1 MTTIISADNG
11 TVSGSAGLKSTADSS
26 GILALQT
33 GANTT
38 AVTIDASQNVTFVN
52 QPTYSAGTANGVAYL
67 NGSKVLTSG
76 SALTFDGTN
85 LTTTGNFI
93 PSTAAKGIN
102 FTANTA
108 AAGMTSQLLNWYE
121 QGTWTP
127 VVTASVGT
135 LGTSTVTYATYTRIG
150 RQVFITYDFTI
161 NSNGSGSSSI
171 KVSGLPFVSSG
182 RGNGVGFEAAVVGF
196 ATVQQTVGGTSYF
209 LILKYDGTTYPGGTS
224 YELIGSV
231 TYIV

>member
-1 MTTIISADNG
+1 MSSISTGTTSTTGYVVTSDTTG
-11 TVSGSAGLKSTADSS
+11 TLV
-26 GILALQT
+26 LQT
-33 GANTT
+33 GATPTT
-38 AVTIDASQNVTFVN
+38 ALTIDTSQNVTFVN

-76 SALTFDGTN
+76 TALTFDGTN

-127 VVTASVGT
+127 VVTAGAGT
-135 LGTSTVTYATYTRIG
+135 LGTVTVTYATYTRIG

-161 NSNGSGSSSI
+161 NSNGSGSAYI
-171 KVSGLPFVSSG
+171 KVSGLPFVSNG
-182 RGNGVGFEAAVVGF
+182 RGNGVGVEAAVVGF
-196 ATVQQTVGGTSYF
+196 ATFQQTVGGTSYF
-209 LILKYDGTTYPGGTS
+209 NINKYDGTTYPGGTS